1 MIKHRIDTFTG
12 FQVNNSFEGETIEE
26 KIERVLN
33 NNEPITDGA
42 PIIYTDRR
50 DGVLP
55 AYDIRTDRFEIAIDA
70 MNKVSASQLAKRADY
85 FATIDGEESDKGN
98 GGLELSSDN
107 TSDMT

>member
-1 MIKHRIDTFTG
+1 MIKFRIDYFTG
-12 FQVNNSFEGETIEE
+12 FNVNNSVEGETIEE

-33 NNEPITDGA
+33 NNEPIADGA

-50 DGVLP
+50 DGVVP

-85 FATIDGEESDKGN
+85 FATMDGDDSDDGN
-98 GGLELSSDN
+98 GDLGLSPDN

>member
-1 MIKHRIDTFTG
+1 MIKYRIDTFTS
-12 FQVNNSFEGETIEE
+12 FNVNNSVEGESIED

-33 NNEPITDGA
+33 NNEPIADGA

-85 FATIDGEESDKGN
+85 FATMDGDDSSNDN
-98 GGLELSSDN
+98 GDLELGSDN

>member
-1 MIKHRIDTFTG
+1 MIKYRIDTFTG
-12 FQVNNSFEGETIEE
+12 FQVNNSVEGETIED

-33 NNEPITDGA
+33 NNEPIADGA

-85 FATIDGEESDKGN
+85 FATLDGDDSSNEN
-98 GGLELSSDN
+98 GDLGLSPDN
-107 TSDMT
+107 TSDMS

>member
-1 MIKHRIDTFTG
+1 MIKYRIDTFTG
-12 FQVNNSFEGETIEE
+12 FEVNNSVEGETIEE

-33 NNEPITDGA
+33 NNEPIADGA

-85 FATIDGEESDKGN
+85 FATMDGDDSGN
-98 GGLELSSDN
+98 GNEDLGLSPDN